1 MSNSKYKK
9 LGVISMIKFVQD
21 NKVVLGY
28 VPIKRDSFPLS
39 TSVPVRDAVRER
51 VEAILSNIIDVE
63 LVTIDDIVDNGML
76 CDTRDVAKVVDYFTA
91 KKVDAVFFP
100 HCNFGQE
107 EVVAKVAFGLKKPVL
122 LWGPR
127 DPDPETSGGAE
138 SVGPRAW
145 DTQCGLFATARA
157 LSRWGV
163 PFTYIENCW
172 VDSPLLES
180 GIDNFIR
187 VAAVVKAF
195 RGMRVA
201 QFGMRPRQF
210 HSVTINESELL
221 SKFDIEIVPVW
232 LDEATNMVEKL
243 RKGIPAS
250 PSGSEMRKPSE
261 SEGTGIADERIKTI
275 MDELRDSLDIENVT
289 DEVLEKIA
297 VLQIAFMDLCKV
309 NLCTAMALDCW
320 AYTNNNFNV
329 AACFILG
336 DLFDRNLPAACETDI
351 HAAIAARML
360 QAASRGQTAPFI
372 ADVTIRHPHNDNA
385 ELLWHCG
392 PFAKSLKKEGVSGRI
407 VEGRGTYELKG
418 GPITVVRFDQDDNG
432 NYMLFADEGVGVDGP
447 RTGGNY
453 VWLETKDWPKWEK
466 KLIYGPYIHHITGAH
481 GNYAAVLKE
490 SCKYLGLTH
499 DSVEEIEYV

>member
-1 MSNSKYKK
+1 M
-9 LGVISMIKFVQD
+9 ISFNKD
-21 NKVVLGY
+21 NKVRLGY
-28 VPIKRDSFPLS
+28 VPIRRDAFPVS
-39 TSVPVRDAVRER
+39 TAAPVRDAVRER
-51 VEAILSNIIDVE
+51 VDSIISKLTDVE
-63 LVTIDDIVDNGML
+63 LLPIDDIVDDGML
-76 CDTRDVAKVVDYFTA
+76 WDTRDVEKVADYLIS
-91 KKVDAVFFP
+91 KKADAVFFP

-107 EVVAKVAFGLKKPVL
+107 EVVAKVGFALKKPVL

-127 DPDPETSGGAE
+127 DPDPETSGGAD
-138 SVGPRAW
+138 SVGPRDW

-172 VDSPLLES
+172 INSPLLES
-180 GIDNFIR
+180 GLDNFVR

-195 RGMRVA
+195 KGMRVA

-232 LDEATNMVEKL
+232 LDEVTHLVEKL

-250 PSGSEMRKPSE
+250 PTGNEMRRPSGDAAGPPDARIAE
-261 SEGTGIADERIKTI
+261 IVEEIKAALDCSGVSEEILEKMA
-275 MDELRDSLDIENVT
+275 
-289 DEVLEKIA
+289 VLE
-297 VLQIAFMDLCKV
+297 VAFMDLCKA

-320 AYTNNNFNV
+320 AYTNNNFGI
-329 AACFILG
+329 AACFILA
-336 DLFDRNLPAACETDI
+336 DLFDRGLAAACETDI

-360 QAASRGQTAPFI
+360 QAAARGQTAPFI

-392 PFAKSLKKEGVSGRI
+392 PFAKSLKKDGTVGRI
-407 VEGRGTYELKG
+407 VECRGTYEIKG

-432 NYMLFADEGVGVDGP
+432 NYLLFADEGAGVDGP
-447 RTGGNY
+447 KTGGNY
-453 VWLETKDWPKWEK
+453 VWFETGNWPKWEK
-466 KLIYGPYIHHITGAH
+466 KLIYGPYIHHVTGIH

-490 SCKYLGLTH
+490 ACKYIGVTH
-499 DSVEEIEYV
+499 DSVEEIEYQ

>member
-1 MSNSKYKK
+1 
-9 LGVISMIKFVQD
+9 MIKFKQD
-21 NKVVLGY
+21 NSVVLGY
-28 VPIKRDSFPLS
+28 VPIRRDAFPV
-39 TSVPVRDAVRER
+39 TTAAPVRDSIRER
-51 VEAILSNIIDVE
+51 VDGILKNLDDVV
-63 LVTIDDIVDNGML
+63 LVTIDDVVEDGML
-76 CDTRDVAKVVDYFTA
+76 WDTRDVEKVVDHLIS

-107 EVVAKVAFGLKKPVL
+107 EVVAKVAYALQKPVL

-157 LSRWGV
+157 LTRWKV

-180 GIDNFIR
+180 GLDKFIR

-195 RGMRVA
+195 KGMRVA

-221 SKFDIEIVPVW
+221 SKFDVEIVPVW
-232 LDEATNMVEKL
+232 LDEATHMVHKL
-243 RKGIPAS
+243 RNGIPPS
-250 PSGSEMRKPSE
+250 PSGSENRKVFE
-261 SEGTGIADERIKTI
+261 EGTGVPDERIAGI
-275 MDELRDSLDIENVT
+275 MAELREELDIDDMD
-289 DEVLEKIA
+289 DETLEKIA
-297 VLQIAFMDLCKV
+297 VLQVAIMHLCEV
-309 NLCTAMALDCW
+309 NLCTAMAIDCW
-320 AYTNNNFNV
+320 AYTNNTFGV
-329 AACFILG
+329 ASCFILG
-336 DLFDRNLPAACETDI
+336 DLFDRGLPAACETDI

-360 QAASRGQTAPFI
+360 QAAARGKTAPFI
-372 ADVTIRHPHNDNA
+372 ADVTIRHPQNDNA

-392 PFAKSLKKEGVSGRI
+392 PFAKSLKKEGAEGRI
-407 VEGRGTYELKG
+407 VQGRGTYELKG
-418 GPITVVRFDQDDNG
+418 GPITVVRFDQDDKG
-432 NYMLFADEGVGVDGP
+432 NYMLFADEGTGTDGP

-453 VWLETKDWPKWEK
+453 VWFETGDWPKWEK

-490 SCKYLGLTH
+490 SCKYLGLVH
-499 DSVEEIEYV
+499 DSVEPIEYD